1 MSQENVESVR
11 AAADAFNRRDE
22 EAFRALT
29 ADDVELVPIRAALEG
44 TVYRGPDAVAR
55 WWAAV
60 DDSWEDLTVEIEE
73 VRDAGDRVLAL
84 GRIRG
89 RGRGSGAAIDVE
101 AAALA
106 EFRDGLITRWHNY
119 TDRASALEAAGLR
132 E

>member
-1 MSQENVESVR
+1 MEIVR
-11 AAADAFNRRDE
+11 AAADAFNRRDV

-29 ADDVELVPIRAALEG
+29 ANDVEIVPIRAVLEG
-44 TVYRGPDAVAR
+44 TIYRGPDAVAR
-55 WWAAV
+55 WYAAI
-60 DDSWEDLTVEIEE
+60 DDSWEALTVEIEE
-73 VRDAGDRVLAL
+73 LRDAGDRVLTL

-101 AAALA
+101 AAALT

-119 TDRASALEAAGLR
+119 TDRAEALEAAGLS